1 MIELDSVWSMTEVES
16 DQSTSQ
22 MRSPSI
28 FSSYSSMNKENDD
41 LGGGKTLQ
49 TNCSANLCRGSDSPG
64 TARRVFDPGGLGALP
79 QISEAA
85 GAKARSRP
93 AQIARRATVFGA
105 CPSYFEKLSRPAG
118 CITWQQGCC
127 GIAVVECNDTKKASF
142 QRFL

>member
-1 MIELDSVWSMTEVES
+1 MIELDSVCSMTEVES

-22 MRSPSI
+22 MRLTSI
-28 FSSYSSMNKENDD
+28 FAFYSAMNKGNDD

-49 TNCSANLCRGSDSPG
+49 TNCSANLCCGSDGPG

-79 QISEAA
+79 QINEAA
-85 GAKARSRP
+85 GAKARFWP
-93 AQIARRATVFGA
+93 AQIARRATVGA
-105 CPSYFEKLSRPAG
+105 CLSYVEKLSRPAG

-127 GIAVVECNDTKKASF
+127 GMTVVECNIKKASF